1 MTSNAGS
8 SDQSAGSLGF
18 NKSDAQRSEEK
29 TRKALAQFL
38 RPEFLG
44 RVDEVIAFK
53 PLTEQTLQGIAAL
66 MLDEYKP
73 GMEAKGIAYSYTPAA
88 LKALVQ
94 RVRAGALAHAIC
106 AAPSAKRWR
115 TPPPSA

>member
-1 MTSNAGS
+1 MSRQKAP
-8 SDQSAGSLGF
+8 QLFSAGVLCGYDYFSTTSPF
-18 NKSDAQRSEEK
+18 SSASTTSNKSDAQRSEEK

-53 PLTEQTLQGIAAL
+53 PLTEETLQGIAAL

-94 RVRAGALAHAIC
+94 KSQFQVLRH
-106 AAPSAKRWR
+106 
-115 TPPPSA
+115 